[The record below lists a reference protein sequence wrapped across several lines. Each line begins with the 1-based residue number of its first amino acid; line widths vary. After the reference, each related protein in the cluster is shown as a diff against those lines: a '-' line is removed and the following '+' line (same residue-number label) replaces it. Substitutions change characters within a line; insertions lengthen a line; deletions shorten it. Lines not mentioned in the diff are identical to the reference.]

1 MAVVLGSFMNNPISL
16 ISYHKKQ
23 IDRERLKQTV
33 CKPEPIIKMSREI
46 FSVVDFDCR
55 FAPNFEFCF
64 DFLKMHD
71 WMQQAKLSALNLSL
85 VRQVNK
91 NRTTEANSQILKFN
105 RNVLVTHS
113 YIWL

>member
-1 MAVVLGSFMNNPISL
+1 MSHENIS
-16 ISYHKKQ
+16 I
-23 IDRERLKQTV
+23 V
-33 CKPEPIIKMSREI
+33 N
-46 FSVVDFDCR
+46 FDCR

-71 WMQQAKLSALNLSL
+71 WIQQAKLLTLNLSL

-91 NRTTEANSQILKFN
+91 NRTTGANLQFLKFN

-113 YIWL
+113 YNWLYANPKLQLREILQNEVDKTHVP